1 MFRLIKIIFNA
12 AVLVL
17 AIIGF
22 NAIGG
27 QKYVEAL
34 VDNVSALI
42 KNNAKE
48 TAKEIGDFSAVDK
61 EFEIDN
67 SFKMFGYKGVLC
79 AHNASGQRL
88 LILNTGKK
96 PLLTESDIQSADIG
110 KKLESA
116 FEKTKYQAIS
126 IEELNVVDRGMITTK
141 GKTVPYAKF
150 DARVTKLPV
159 KDYTGMVAVITTNS
173 GQSELLFSV
182 NERKRYSH
190 LITKEFFSKVKDS
203 N

>member
-12 AVLVL
+12 TVLVL

-27 QKYVEAL
+27 QKYVDAL
-34 VDNVSALI
+34 IDNVSTLI

-48 TAKEIGDFSAVDK
+48 TAKEIGDFSNIDK

-79 AHNASGQRL
+79 AHKASGQRL

-96 PLLTESDIQSADIG
+96 PILTSTDIQSPDIA
-110 KKLESA
+110 KKLEAA

-126 IEELNVVDRGMITTK
+126 IEELNVTERGMITAK

-150 DARVTKLPV
+150 DAKVTKLPV
-159 KDYTGMVAVITTNS
+159 KDYTGMVAVLTTDA
-173 GQSELLFSV
+173 GQNELLFSV

-190 LITKEFFSKVKDS
+190 LITREFFSKVNDG